1 MSERHEFTITET
13 DARRRLD
20 EFLARQFGGIS
31 RMRLRQAV
39 EQGQVT
45 VGGAVVVPG
54 HRLRMGERVAVE
66 MGELA
71 PTAMTPEA
79 IPLEILYE
87 DDVIA
92 VVNKPAGMLSHPV
105 RQFKTGTLANALAY
119 HFNAG
124 VRRQAS
130 PQASGVRRQ
139 ASADADDGGGRANV
153 APDTD
158 AWRLTS
164 DAWRLTPDALTV
176 RPGLAHRLDRATS
189 GLMVVAKT
197 DAALSRLTIA
207 FQNRLVE
214 KRYRALV
221 LGEVA
226 PDRGWVAAPIG
237 RNPDSRPR
245 WWVRPEGRAAET
257 RYRVLR
263 RAAGVTLLDLEPLTG
278 RTNQL
283 RIHCAWLGHPIAG
296 DTEYG
301 GVPGPN
307 DQGRLRLPERL
318 FLHASY
324 LAFRHPIT
332 REWVAIECD
341 LPPELGEFV
350 VGLEGRDE

>member
-1 MSERHEFTITET
+1 MEMRYEFTIGEE

-20 EFLARQFGGIS
+20 AFLALRFGGIS

-39 EQGQVT
+39 EQGEAT
-45 VGGAVVVPG
+45 VDGAVVVPG
-54 HRLRMGERVAVE
+54 HRLRVGETVVVE

-71 PTAMTPEA
+71 PTAMTAEP

-87 DDVIA
+87 DAAVA

-105 RQFKTGTLANALAY
+105 RQYKSGTLANALAY

-124 VRRQAS
+124 T
-130 PQASGVRRQ
+130 PPG
-139 ASADADDGGGRANV
+139 
-153 APDTD
+153 AP
-158 AWRLTS
+158 AI
-164 DAWRLTPDALTV
+164 

-197 DAALSRLTIA
+197 DVALSRLTID
-207 FQNRLVE
+207 FQNRAVE

-221 LGEVA
+221 WGAVA
-226 PDRGWVAAPIG
+226 PDQGWVAAPIG
-237 RNPDSRPR
+237 RNPESRPR

-257 RYRVLR
+257 RYRIER
-263 RAAGVTLLDLEPLTG
+263 RGADFTLLELEPLTG

-301 GVPGPN
+301 GAPEEGERELPPG
-307 DQGRLRLPERL
+307 LTLPDRL
-318 FLHASY
+318 FLHASF
-324 LAFRHPIT
+324 LGFRHPGT
-332 REWVAIECD
+332 REWMRFQSP
-341 LPPELGEFV
+341 LPVELEEF
-350 VGLEGRDE
+350 LRRREW